1 MLLLFTN
8 SNCYYV
14 CFSSYINFNKDIKGE
29 YEMYRIELNKNI
41 MGFTIEKSNVN
52 LYSDNDVIEDNC
64 FISIYCSKKE
74 LIQEYKYKLLSKL
87 QRRLGKQIALIKQ
100 AKKEINSEGY
110 NYTYGGVKV
119 LRKRLR
125 VLKCAYNLSKDESIK
140 EQIDKL
146 EEIIKIKEGVE
157 R

>member
-1 MLLLFTN
+1 ML
-8 SNCYYV
+8 
-14 CFSSYINFNKDIKGE
+14 K
-29 YEMYRIELNKNI
+29 IELNKNTI
-41 MGFTIEKSNVN
+41 EFTIEKTNVS
-52 LYSDNDVIEDNC
+52 LYSDNDIIEDDC
-64 FISIYCSKKE
+64 YISIYCSKKE

-125 VLKCAYNLSKDESIK
+125 GLKCAYNLTKDESIK

-146 EEIIKIKEGVE
+146 ENIIKIKEGIE

>member
-1 MLLLFTN
+1 
-8 SNCYYV
+8 
-14 CFSSYINFNKDIKGE
+14 
-29 YEMYRIELNKNI
+29 MYRIELNKN
-41 MGFTIEKSNVN
+41 TIEFTTEKTNVN
-52 LYSDNDVIEDNC
+52 LYSDNDVIEDNY
-64 FISIYCSKKE
+64 FISIYCKHEE

-100 AKKEINSEGY
+100 AKKEINSDGY

-125 VLKCAYNLSKDESIK
+125 GLKCAYNFTKDESIK

-146 EEIIKIKEGVE
+146 EEIIKIKEGVA

>member
-1 MLLLFTN
+1 
-8 SNCYYV
+8 
-14 CFSSYINFNKDIKGE
+14 
-29 YEMYRIELNKNI
+29 MYRIELNKNT
-41 MGFTIEKSNVN
+41 MECTIEKTNVN
-52 LYSDNDVIEDNC
+52 LYKDNDIFEDAKG
-64 FISIYCSKKE
+64 IVIYCKHEE
-74 LIQEYKYKLLSKL
+74 LISEYKYKLLSKL

-100 AKKEINSEGY
+100 AKKEINSDGY

-125 VLKCAYNLSKDESIK
+125 GLKCAYNLTKDEGIK

-146 EEIIKIKEGVE
+146 ENIIKIKEGAE

>member
-1 MLLLFTN
+1 ML
-8 SNCYYV
+8 
-14 CFSSYINFNKDIKGE
+14 K
-29 YEMYRIELNKNI
+29 IELNKNT
-41 MGFTIEKSNVN
+41 MEFTTEKTSIS
-52 LYSDNDVIEDNC
+52 LYKDNDVIEDNC
-64 FISIYCSKKE
+64 FISIYCSNEE

-100 AKKEINSEGY
+100 AKKEINSVGY

-125 VLKCAYNLSKDESIK
+125 GLKCAYNLSKEESIK

-146 EEIIKIKEGVE
+146 EEIIKIKEGVG

>member
-1 MLLLFTN
+1 
-8 SNCYYV
+8 
-14 CFSSYINFNKDIKGE
+14 
-29 YEMYRIELNKNI
+29 MYRIELNKNT
-41 MGFTIEKSNVN
+41 MEFTTEKTNVS
-52 LYSDNDVIEDNC
+52 LYKNNEVIEDNY

-100 AKKEINSEGY
+100 SKKEINSEGY

-125 VLKCAYNLSKDESIK
+125 GLKCAYNLSKDESIK

-146 EEIIKIKEGVE
+146 ENIIKIKMEVE

>member
-1 MLLLFTN
+1 ML
-8 SNCYYV
+8 
-14 CFSSYINFNKDIKGE
+14 
-29 YEMYRIELNKNI
+29 RIELNKNT
-41 MGFTIEKSNVN
+41 MEFTIGKTSIS
-52 LYSDNDVIEDNC
+52 LYNDNDMVEDNC
-64 FISIYCSKKE
+64 SMSIFCNDKE
-74 LIQEYKYKLLSKL
+74 LIPEYKYKLLSKL

-125 VLKCAYNLSKDESIK
+125 GFKCAYNLSKDESIK
-140 EQIDKL
+140 EQINKL
-146 EEIIKIKEGVE
+146 EEIIKIKEGVA

>member
-1 MLLLFTN
+1 ML
-8 SNCYYV
+8 
-14 CFSSYINFNKDIKGE
+14 
-29 YEMYRIELNKNI
+29 RIELNKNT
-41 MGFTIEKSNVN
+41 MEFTIGKTSIS
-52 LYSDNDVIEDNC
+52 LYNDNDMVEDDC
-64 FISIYCSKKE
+64 SMSIFCNDKE
-74 LIQEYKYKLLSKL
+74 LIPEYKYKLLSKL

-100 AKKEINSEGY
+100 SKKEINSEGY

-125 VLKCAYNLSKDESIK
+125 GLKCAYNLSKDESIK

-146 EEIIKIKEGVE
+146 EEVINIKERVE

>member
-1 MLLLFTN
+1 
-8 SNCYYV
+8 
-14 CFSSYINFNKDIKGE
+14 
-29 YEMYRIELNKNI
+29 MYKIELNKNTMEFI
-41 MGFTIEKSNVN
+41 IEKTNVN
-52 LYSDNDVIEDNC
+52 LYNDNDIIEDNC

-74 LIQEYKYKLLSKL
+74 LIQEYKYKLLSKV

-125 VLKCAYNLSKDESIK
+125 GLKCAYNLTKDESIK
-140 EQIDKL
+140 EKINKL
-146 EEIIKIKEGVE
+146 EEIIKIKMEVK
-157 R
+157 

>member
-1 MLLLFTN
+1 MLK
-8 SNCYYV
+8 
-14 CFSSYINFNKDIKGE
+14 I
-29 YEMYRIELNKNI
+29 YRIELNKNT
-41 MGFTIEKSNVN
+41 MEFTIEKTSIN
-52 LYSDNDVIEDNC
+52 LYNNNDMVEDNC
-64 FISIYCSKKE
+64 SMSIFCNDKE

-100 AKKEINSEGY
+100 SKKEINSEGY

-125 VLKCAYNLSKDESIK
+125 GLKCAYNLSKDENIK

-146 EEIIKIKEGVE
+146 ENIIKIKEGIE

>member
-1 MLLLFTN
+1 
-8 SNCYYV
+8 
-14 CFSSYINFNKDIKGE
+14 
-29 YEMYRIELNKNI
+29 MYRIELNKNT
-41 MGFTIEKSNVN
+41 MEFTTEKTNIS
-52 LYSDNDVIEDNC
+52 LYKDNEVIEDNC

-74 LIQEYKYKLLSKL
+74 LIPEYKYKLLSKL

-100 AKKEINSEGY
+100 AKREINSEGY

-125 VLKCAYNLSKDESIK
+125 GLKCAYNLSKDESIK

-146 EEIIKIKEGVE
+146 EEIIKIKEGVA

>member
-1 MLLLFTN
+1 
-8 SNCYYV
+8 
-14 CFSSYINFNKDIKGE
+14 
-29 YEMYRIELNKNI
+29 MYRIELNKNT
-41 MGFTIEKSNVN
+41 MEFTIGKTSIN
-52 LYSDNDVIEDNC
+52 LYNNNDMVEDNC
-64 FISIYCSKKE
+64 SMSIFCNDQE

-100 AKKEINSEGY
+100 AKKEINSVGY

-125 VLKCAYNLSKDESIK
+125 GLKCAYNLSKDESIK

-146 EEIIKIKEGVE
+146 EEIIKIKEGIE

>member
-1 MLLLFTN
+1 
-8 SNCYYV
+8 
-14 CFSSYINFNKDIKGE
+14 
-29 YEMYRIELNKNI
+29 MYRIELNKNTMEFI
-41 MGFTIEKSNVN
+41 IEKTNVS
-52 LYSDNDVIEDNC
+52 LYKDNDVIEDNC
-64 FISIYCSKKE
+64 FISIYCSNKE
-74 LIQEYKYKLLSKL
+74 LIPEYKYKLLSKV

-100 AKKEINSEGY
+100 AKREINSEGY

-125 VLKCAYNLSKDESIK
+125 GLKCAYNLSKDENIK

-157 R
+157 K

>member
-1 MLLLFTN
+1 ML
-8 SNCYYV
+8 
-14 CFSSYINFNKDIKGE
+14 K
-29 YEMYRIELNKNI
+29 IELNKNT
-41 MGFTIEKSNVN
+41 MEFTIGKTSIS
-52 LYSDNDVIEDNC
+52 LYNDNDMVEDNC
-64 FISIYCSKKE
+64 SMSIFCNDKE
-74 LIQEYKYKLLSKL
+74 LIPEYKYKLLSKL

-100 AKKEINSEGY
+100 VKKEINSDGY

-125 VLKCAYNLSKDESIK
+125 GLKCAYNLSKDKSIK

-146 EEIIKIKEGVE
+146 ENIIKIKEGIA

>member
-1 MLLLFTN
+1 
-8 SNCYYV
+8 
-14 CFSSYINFNKDIKGE
+14 
-29 YEMYRIELNKNI
+29 MYRIELNKNT
-41 MGFTIEKSNVN
+41 MEFTIGKTSIS
-52 LYSDNDVIEDNC
+52 LYNDNDMVEDNC
-64 FISIYCSKKE
+64 SMSIFCNDKE
-74 LIQEYKYKLLSKL
+74 LIPEYKYKLLSKL

-125 VLKCAYNLSKDESIK
+125 GLKCAYNLSKDESIK
-140 EQIDKL
+140 EQIDRL
-146 EEIIKIKEGVE
+146 EKIMKIKMEVA

>member
-1 MLLLFTN
+1 MW
-8 SNCYYV
+8 
-14 CFSSYINFNKDIKGE
+14 K
-29 YEMYRIELNKNI
+29 IELNKNT
-41 MGFTIEKSNVN
+41 MKCTIEETNVN
-52 LYSDNDVIEDNC
+52 LYKNNDIIEDNC
-64 FISIYCSKKE
+64 YISIYCCKKE
-74 LIQEYKYKLLSKL
+74 LIEEYKYKLLSKL

-125 VLKCAYNLSKDESIK
+125 GLKCAYNLSKDESIK

-146 EEIIKIKEGVE
+146 EGIIKIKEGIE
-157 R
+157 K

>member
-1 MLLLFTN
+1 ML
-8 SNCYYV
+8 
-14 CFSSYINFNKDIKGE
+14 K
-29 YEMYRIELNKNI
+29 IELNKNT
-41 MGFTIEKSNVN
+41 MEFTTEKTNVN
-52 LYSDNDVIEDNC
+52 LYNDNDVIEDNC
-64 FISIYCSKKE
+64 FISIYCNNKE

-100 AKKEINSEGY
+100 AKMKINAEGY

-125 VLKCAYNLSKDESIK
+125 GLKCAYNLSKDESIK
-140 EQIDKL
+140 EQIDRL
-146 EEIIKIKEGVE
+146 EEIIKIKMEVA

>member
-1 MLLLFTN
+1 MF
-8 SNCYYV
+8 
-14 CFSSYINFNKDIKGE
+14 
-29 YEMYRIELNKNI
+29 
-41 MGFTIEKSNVN
+41 
-52 LYSDNDVIEDNC
+52 EDNC
-64 FISIYCSKKE
+64 FISIFCNDKE
-74 LIQEYKYKLLSKL
+74 LIPEYKYKLLSKL

-110 NYTYGGVKV
+110 KYTYGGVKV

-125 VLKCAYNLSKDESIK
+125 RFECAYNWSKEESIK

-146 EEIIKIKEGVE
+146 ENIIRIKEGVE